1 MRGSIKVG
9 YWIAYS
15 LPVPV
20 QVGVS
25 EHCAAMAAGP
35 TGPELVVTGGRN
47 RDREVLKLSL
57 KYKK

>member
-1 MRGSIKVG
+1 M
-9 YWIAYS
+9 
-15 LPVPV
+15 
-20 QVGVS
+20 GVS